1 MDEYISSLQKEN
13 NQLKLKHDNLKQ
25 TILKKDNYIS
35 QLEEKIVQLEE
46 KYFQNQD
53 NEKKK
58 YELFDTIKK
67 TQENINVLRDLFTQ
81 KFSQLQNKYI
91 KLREKIEKQ
100 NNKNNSIENINK
112 YISKINEVKF
122 LFLNY
127 IVYS

>member
-35 QLEEKIVQLEE
+35 QLEEKIAQLEE

-112 YISKINEVKF
+112 YISKINEVRF
-122 LFLNY
+122 LFLHY

>member
-13 NQLKLKHDNLKQ
+13 NQLKLNYDNLKQ

-35 QLEEKIVQLEE
+35 QLEEKIAQLEE

-67 TQENINVLRDLFTQ
+67 TQENINVLRDLFIQ

-100 NNKNNSIENINK
+100 NNNNNSIEKINK
-112 YISKINEVKF
+112 YISKINEVKISF
-122 LFLNY
+122 FKL
-127 IVYS
+127 YSL

>member
-35 QLEEKIVQLEE
+35 QLEEKIAQLEE

-67 TQENINVLRDLFTQ
+67 TQENINVLRDLFIQ

-100 NNKNNSIENINK
+100 NNNNNFIEKINK
-112 YISKINEVKF
+112 YISKINEVKISF
-122 LFLNY
+122 FKL
-127 IVYS
+127 YSL

>member
-35 QLEEKIVQLEE
+35 QLEEKIAQLEE

>member
-35 QLEEKIVQLEE
+35 QLEEKIAQLEE

-91 KLREKIEKQ
+91 KLREKVEKQ

-112 YISKINEVKF
+112 YISKINEVRF
-122 LFLNY
+122 LFLHY

>member
-91 KLREKIEKQ
+91 KLREKVEKQ

>member
-91 KLREKIEKQ
+91 KLREKVEKQ

-112 YISKINEVKF
+112 YISKINKVKF

>member
-13 NQLKLKHDNLKQ
+13 NQLKLNYDNLKQ

-35 QLEEKIVQLEE
+35 QLEEKIAQLEE

-53 NEKKK
+53 NDKKK

-67 TQENINVLRDLFTQ
+67 TQENINVLRDLFIQ

-100 NNKNNSIENINK
+100 NNNNNSIEKINK
-112 YISKINEVKF
+112 YISKINEVKISF
-122 LFLNY
+122 FKL
-127 IVYS
+127 YSL

>member
-13 NQLKLKHDNLKQ
+13 NQLKLNYDNLKQ

-35 QLEEKIVQLEE
+35 QLEEKIAQLEE

-100 NNKNNSIENINK
+100 NNKNNSIEKINK
-112 YISKINEVKF
+112 YISKINEVKISF
-122 LFLNY
+122 FKL
-127 IVYS
+127 YSL

>member
-35 QLEEKIVQLEE
+35 QLEEKIAQLEE

-91 KLREKIEKQ
+91 KLREKVEKQ

>member
-13 NQLKLKHDNLKQ
+13 NLLKLKHDNLKQ

-35 QLEEKIVQLEE
+35 QLEEKIAQLEE

-100 NNKNNSIENINK
+100 NNNNNSIEKINK
-112 YISKINEVKF
+112 YISKINEVKISF
-122 LFLNY
+122 FKL
-127 IVYS
+127 YSL

>member
-35 QLEEKIVQLEE
+35 QLEEK
-46 KYFQNQD
+46 YFQNQD

-67 TQENINVLRDLFTQ
+67 TQENINVLRDLFIQ

-100 NNKNNSIENINK
+100 NNNNNSIEKINK
-112 YISKINEVKF
+112 YISKINEVKISF
-122 LFLNY
+122 FKL
-127 IVYS
+127 YSL